1 VRSISPGA
9 GQLSLTF
16 QTHVRDT
23 QKALYFLLFRAF
35 ATNPPPCLSAMSTEP
50 VVEPPQGVSRL
61 EEFEESDNRPPFI
74 LTLSELKLLGI
85 AGVSCSSDV
94 SCKEILIMLAE
105 TRSDSSLTVSC
116 LNVVDLSDIIS
127 WTFLSL

>member
-1 VRSISPGA
+1 
-9 GQLSLTF
+9 
-16 QTHVRDT
+16 
-23 QKALYFLLFRAF
+23 
-35 ATNPPPCLSAMSTEP
+35 MSTEP
-50 VVEPPQGVSRL
+50 VAEPPQGVSRL

-74 LTLSELKLLGI
+74 LTYSEVKLLGI

-94 SCKEILIMLAE
+94 FCKGVLIMLAE

-116 LNVVDLSDIIS
+116 LNVVDLGDIVS